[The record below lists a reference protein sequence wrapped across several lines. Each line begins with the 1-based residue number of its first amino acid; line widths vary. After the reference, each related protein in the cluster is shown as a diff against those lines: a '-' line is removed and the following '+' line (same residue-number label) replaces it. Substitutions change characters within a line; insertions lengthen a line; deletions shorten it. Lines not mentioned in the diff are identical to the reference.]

1 MTPRAY
7 LLDIE
12 GTTTP
17 VDFVTRTLFPY
28 ARQKMADYVALHRDD
43 DDFKL
48 LADEASTDADYPMVY
63 SPDQA
68 LGYLLWLMD
77 RDRKST
83 ALKAIQGKIWE
94 QGYRDGELKG
104 EVYPDVLPA
113 IERWRRLGARVF
125 IYSSGSV
132 LAQRL
137 IFEHL
142 PTGSALSLFDGN
154 FDTLVGPKREAAS
167 YAQIAMHVGLHPH
180 EMLFVS
186 DVIEEVV
193 AAREAGLRAV
203 LISRPEEGKAS
214 PPDAIA
220 SFAEIP

>member
-1 MTPRAY
+1 M
-7 LLDIE
+7 
-12 GTTTP
+12 
-17 VDFVTRTLFPY
+17 
-28 ARQKMADYVALHRDD
+28 
-43 DDFKL
+43 
-48 LADEASTDADYPMVY
+48 
-63 SPDQA
+63 
-68 LGYLLWLMD
+68 
-77 RDRKST
+77 
-83 ALKAIQGKIWE
+83 
-94 QGYRDGELKG
+94 
-104 EVYPDVLPA
+104 
-113 IERWRRLGARVF
+113 
-125 IYSSGSV
+125 
-132 LAQRL
+132 
-137 IFEHL
+137 